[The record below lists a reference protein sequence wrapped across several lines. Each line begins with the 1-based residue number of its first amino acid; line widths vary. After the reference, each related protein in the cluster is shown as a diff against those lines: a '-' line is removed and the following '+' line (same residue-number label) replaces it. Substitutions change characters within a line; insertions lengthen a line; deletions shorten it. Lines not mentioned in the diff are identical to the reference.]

1 MGISSMNGGFSIAPF
16 DFRIAPFDYRRV
28 GDTTDVHFVR
38 KPETIDNLRK
48 ESSVAWSPQQ
58 SLTAHRRNIYIYS
71 LA

>member
-48 ESSVAWSPQQ
+48 ESSVAWSPQYGDLIQ
-58 SLTAHRRNIYIYS
+58 YLPSGH
-71 LA
+71 